1 MKINAESKV
10 SWFGLVQG
18 RLSPLGEG
26 WDLPTAYPPRV
37 LVCVSY
43 MVSACHVIRLE
54 VWVQSLG
61 HVTTYISHVTTS
73 PLSKLAFLK

>member
-1 MKINAESKV
+1 M
-10 SWFGLVQG
+10 G
-18 RLSPLGEG
+18 PLCHNY
-26 WDLPTAYPPRV
+26 LPPRV

-73 PLSKLAFLK
+73 PLSKLAFLKLEYDY